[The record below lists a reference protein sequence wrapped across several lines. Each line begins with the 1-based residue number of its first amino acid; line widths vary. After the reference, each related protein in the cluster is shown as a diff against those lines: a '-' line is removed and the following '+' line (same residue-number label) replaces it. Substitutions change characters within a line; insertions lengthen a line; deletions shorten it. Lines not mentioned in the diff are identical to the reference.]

1 MLKKISNLRVKF
13 QILIRVGYMFCISAL
28 FIFRMNKFK
37 FLQERRT
44 MKEKKS
50 AREQKYEFFTD
61 LAKVIKGNL
70 IRSLK
75 LYKYCIYII
84 NQEFLF
90 FVKLKTNSVSSDFHQ
105 IIGCA
110 WLCEKLHID
119 FKFAFSDK
127 SNFFE
132 NSVLMHP
139 KDINYR
145 QKPKKARLKAALLFI
160 NFVRS
165 KITSQYGYK
174 IISQLT
180 IKRDLQQQ
188 ADEWTDNNL
197 RGDWLGV
204 HYRGTDA
211 IFTCK
216 HRFIEIETYIA
227 YLKEVL
233 EDRYSIFACSDQ
245 AQFIEQIHSTFPG
258 RVYSRDI
265 TRSDDETTL
274 HKGSEYAGVQQKQDA
289 LIDLLILSKA
299 SLVYTPGSYFVDA
312 VRFLNPSIKII
323 SLDGRKVCY
332 KHIPNYL
339 SVPKPLIN
347 S

>member
-1 MLKKISNLRVKF
+1 MLKKTSLRVKF
-13 QILIRVGYMFCISAL
+13 QILILVVYIFCISAF
-28 FIFRMNKFK
+28 FIFRMSRFK
-37 FLQERRT
+37 FLKESEE

-50 AREQKYEFFTD
+50 PREQKYEFFID
-61 LAKVIKGNL
+61 SARVIKRNL

-84 NQEFLF
+84 NQEALF
-90 FVKLKTNSVSSDFHQ
+90 FVKLKTNSVSSVLYQ

-132 NSVLMHP
+132 NLVLMRS
-139 KDINYR
+139 KGNNYR
-145 QKPKKARLKAALLFI
+145 QEPKKTRLKASSLFI

-165 KITSQYGYK
+165 KVSLQYGYK

-204 HYRGTDA
+204 HYRGTDLVTERKYRL
-211 IFTCK
+211 IK
-216 HRFIEIETYIA
+216 IETYIA

-233 EDRYSIFACSDQ
+233 DDHYSIFACSDQ
-245 AQFIEQIHSTFPG
+245 AQFIEQIHSAFPG
-258 RVYSRDI
+258 RVRSRDI
-265 TRSDDETTL
+265 TRSDDETPL
-274 HKGSEYAGVQQKQDA
+274 HKDSEYAGSQQKQDA
-289 LIDLLILSKA
+289 FIDLLVLSKA

-323 SLDGRKVCY
+323 SLDGRKRCY
-332 KHIPNYL
+332 KNIPNYL
-339 SVPKPLIN
+339 PNPKLDC
-347 S
+347 